1 MSARATLA
9 SRHCS
14 DTWIKRVEE
23 FRFCG
28 LFDEADVTSKSDM
41 TYERDAY
48 GKR

>member
-9 SRHCS
+9 SRLCS

-23 FRFCG
+23 LRFCG

-41 TYERDAY
+41 TDERVAC